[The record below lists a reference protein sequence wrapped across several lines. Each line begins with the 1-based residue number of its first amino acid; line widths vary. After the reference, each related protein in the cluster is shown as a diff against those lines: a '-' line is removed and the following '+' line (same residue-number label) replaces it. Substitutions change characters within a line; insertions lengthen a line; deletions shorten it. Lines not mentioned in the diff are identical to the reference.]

1 MSRFRNVEQEMAQL
15 ANEDS
20 TMGDTTSQQSDAE
33 WGAAAAALHE
43 DDDDEEFNE
52 KVQWVTLC
60 WHHGDNGVA
69 SNKGMLCK
77 LGQSRLRRNNA
88 YYYV

>member
-1 MSRFRNVEQEMAQL
+1 MIYIIIVLFREKRQKEGLNEIMSRFRNVEQEMAQL

-43 DDDDEEFNE
+43 DDDDEELNE
-52 KVQWVTLC
+52 KVQ
-60 WHHGDNGVA
+60 
-69 SNKGMLCK
+69 
-77 LGQSRLRRNNA
+77 
-88 YYYV
+88 